1 MKGYSSGMRKDR
13 VDILNRKPR
22 KVGKFGIDSAGV
34 EYERAASV
42 WASVTWAKG
51 LRAMN
56 AGAVDAYSV
65 VLVRMNYNKIVTAR
79 SRIGYDGD
87 IYQVLPETF
96 HADKGEN
103 TIQFSAQII
112 IDEE

>member
-1 MKGYSSGMRKDR
+1 MKGYSSGMRKKR

-34 EYERAASV
+34 EYEKVSSV

-56 AGAVDAYSV
+56 AGAVDAYRV
-65 VLVRMNYNKIVTAR
+65 VLVRMNYNKMVTSR
-79 SRIGYDGD
+79 SRIVYDND

-103 TIQFSAQII
+103 TIQFSAQVV